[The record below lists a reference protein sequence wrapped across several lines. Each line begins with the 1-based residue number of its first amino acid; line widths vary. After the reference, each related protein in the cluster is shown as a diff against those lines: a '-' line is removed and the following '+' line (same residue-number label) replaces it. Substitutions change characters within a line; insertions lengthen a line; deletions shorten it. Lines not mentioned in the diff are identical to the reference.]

1 MDKNELFASLEAQ
14 YRLPSNLL
22 PATMHVESR
31 GNINAV
37 SPKGA
42 KGPFQFMD
50 ATAKQYNVNPFDL
63 TSSATGAARMFSDLL
78 KTHNGD
84 LDKALASYNWGQGN
98 VARKGLDKAPKETR
112 DYIAKVKQGMGG
124 SGSMGGGGAMEEE
137 QWVESDIPAKISKPT
152 TSNENW
158 VESDIPAKIGKSTTS
173 NEPKNNSLLRQL
185 GLTTRYI
192 TEGLADTAGIFSDPI
207 AATSN
212 MAFGTELK
220 PLRTATTNLLN
231 NIGLPQPE
239 GARERTVADASRL
252 LSGTGGFISG
262 ANLAAKGL
270 PATGKAVAELV
281 ASRPGLQASSAIG
294 AGYLGG
300 QAREMGAGAGGQFG
314 AALAGG
320 ILAPLGVAG
329 LSSLANSA
337 GTSIKN
343 TFAPQTIDLQVENV
357 LKQSGIDLSGVHRS
371 IQESLRNDVRQA
383 LSTGKQVSPDVVRRL
398 ADYKGVGAIPMRSNL
413 TLNPV
418 DITRD
423 KNLAKLAANSTDPVA
438 QKLPMIQNE
447 NNVSLIR
454 SLNELGAN
462 TSDDAFAAGGKII
475 SALEKRD
482 NAAKSLI
489 GAFYDKARATNGRS
503 ANLDPYAF
511 TQKANNLL
519 DDALLGGKLP
529 SDVRNLLNKSAT
541 GQMPLTVDVAEQFK
555 TRIGDLQRATT
566 DMAERKAL
574 GLVRSALDDTPLI
587 DDIGGD
593 AIKAFNQ
600 ARRINRA
607 YMGVVEKTPA
617 LQAVRDGIEP
627 DKFVQKFIIG
637 QSEKSNL
644 MDVSMLKKNIK
655 GNKAAT
661 DAVKGQI
668 LQHLKNKAL
677 NNASDEIGNFSQSA
691 YNNALKSIGERKLN
705 LFFDKSEIEQL
716 NRIGRVASYESVQ
729 PKGSAVNNSN
739 TASAALNG
747 LIELVGKLPFGKS
760 AVTQP
765 AQNIKLSIGARN
777 SLNNPKSLT
786 IPNQSQPLP
795 MPIWPLLGTS
805 GLMTSE

>member
-1 MDKNELFASLEAQ
+1 MEKDKLFASLEAQ
-14 YRLPSNLL
+14 HRLPSGLL
-22 PATMHVESR
+22 NAVMMQESR
-31 GNINAV
+31 GNANAV

-42 KGPFQFMD
+42 QGYFQFMP
-50 ATAKQYNVNPFDL
+50 ATAKQYNVNPSDL
-63 TSSATGAARMFSDLL
+63 TSSATGAARMYADLL
-78 KTHNGD
+78 KQNNGD
-84 LDKALASYNWGQGN
+84 LNMALAGYNWGQGN
-98 VARKGLDKAPKETR
+98 LSRKGLDKAPKETR

-124 SGSMGGGGAMEEE
+124 SGSMGGGGEMAEE
-137 QWVESDIPAKISKPT
+137 WVVEEPQAQSEEWVVIVDIDDGSEETPQET
-152 TSNENW
+152 QQ
-158 VESDIPAKIGKSTTS
+158 TS

-192 TEGLADTAGIFSDPI
+192 AEGLADTAGIFSDPI

-262 ANLAAKGL
+262 ANLAAKWL
-270 PATGKAVAELV
+270 PATGKAVAELI

-314 AALAGG
+314 ASLAGG

-413 TLNPV
+413 TLNPIDV
-418 DITRD
+418 TRD

-489 GAFYDKARATNGRS
+489 GAFYDKARSTNGRS

-777 SLNNPKSLT
+777 ALNNPKSLT
-786 IPNQSQPLP
+786 IPNKSQPLP